1 MNFYSLLLLALT
13 LASSFCV
20 VARSPF
26 LTACRR
32 SCSFPM
38 ISTSQNSTSVPQESC
53 SSLTPPY
60 SGATAAWTYPR
71 ILSFGSAWFSQGRWQ
86 PDVWANHKQLDI
98 RISPT
103 ITSSNSTACLL
114 QRSVW
119 FWMWKAGEME
129 NLFCLMNCLPVFRS
143 QVSRA
148 FSELVWVAWSSDSGN
163 AGALLMLWFRRLRRL
178 EFWTVWISR
187 PKPEKGVGKKNST
200 VNTPAKYS
208 AWAKQQEGE
217 SIAENRSLLWC
228 SDSKP

>member
-1 MNFYSLLLLALT
+1 MYEYQTRIIRRNIQTFHSPFFSSLFANEGLWKQRPSWIHIKSCVRIAMNCYSLLLLALT

-38 ISTSQNSTSVPQESC
+38 ISTSQNSTSVPQESR

-71 ILSFGSAWFSQGRWQ
+71 ILSFGSAYFTRGRWQ
-86 PDVWANHKQLDI
+86 PDVWENHKQPDI

-103 ITSSNSTACLL
+103 IASSKSTDRLL
-114 QRSVW
+114 QLSVW
-119 FWMWKAGEME
+119 LWMRKAGGME

-148 FSELVWVAWSSDSGN
+148 FSE
-163 AGALLMLWFRRLRRL
+163 
-178 EFWTVWISR
+178 
-187 PKPEKGVGKKNST
+187 
-200 VNTPAKYS
+200 
-208 AWAKQQEGE
+208 
-217 SIAENRSLLWC
+217 
-228 SDSKP
+228 

>member
-1 MNFYSLLLLALT
+1 MHIKNVSEPYSWVYGYQTRIITAQRSQPIFYLPICQQGARKQRPSWIHIRSCVRIAMNCYSLLLLALT

-20 VARSPF
+20 VVRSPF

-38 ISTSQNSTSVPQESC
+38 ISTSQNSTSVPQESR

-71 ILSFGSAWFSQGRWQ
+71 ILSFGSAYFTRGRWQ
-86 PDVWANHKQLDI
+86 PDVWENHKQPDI

-103 ITSSNSTACLL
+103 IASSKSTDRLL
-114 QRSVW
+114 QLSVW
-119 FWMWKAGEME
+119 LWMRKAGGME

-148 FSELVWVAWSSDSGN
+148 FSE
-163 AGALLMLWFRRLRRL
+163 
-178 EFWTVWISR
+178 
-187 PKPEKGVGKKNST
+187 
-200 VNTPAKYS
+200 
-208 AWAKQQEGE
+208 
-217 SIAENRSLLWC
+217 
-228 SDSKP
+228 